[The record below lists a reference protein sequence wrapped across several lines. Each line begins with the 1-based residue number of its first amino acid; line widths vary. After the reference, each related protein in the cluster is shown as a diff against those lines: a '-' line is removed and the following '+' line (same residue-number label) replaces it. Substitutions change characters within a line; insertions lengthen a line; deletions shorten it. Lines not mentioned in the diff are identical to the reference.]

1 MGQQLRQHST
11 TGSSKVTKSWL
22 EIDREGLAKLMEGR
36 PKSFILNELVSNAWD
51 GATREVKITVAPAS
65 TRGYINIYVEDD
77 NPEGFKN
84 LSHAYTLFAE
94 SSKKGNAE
102 QRGRFNLG
110 EKLVLALAHKAW
122 IETTTGAIEFSSDG
136 RRPMHTKRDR
146 GSLVM
151 VEIKATRDETDDI
164 VAAAFRLIPPPGIK
178 TTVNGELIEA
188 RHPFTWFD
196 AILPTVIGDDEGVL
210 RRSERKTLVRV
221 YEPRPGET
229 AMIYELGIP
238 VVETGDRFHVDVQQ
252 KVPLNQERDNV
263 TPAFLRALRVAV
275 LNSTHHL
282 IKPAEATQSWVRD
295 ACSDARVTPDA
306 LKTIIHARFGE
317 NAVAY
322 DPSDREANKISA
334 SEDRQIVH
342 GGSLSAGEWSNVRS
356 AGLLPPAGKVTP
368 SPKPYDPDG
377 DTLTLIPRAQWTI
390 GMERVATF
398 AINIAR
404 ELLDKKIIVQIAHEP
419 EWPVQAV
426 FGKSSA
432 LVFNK
437 ATLSPDFFDGGIT
450 EAVLDLLIHEFGHH
464 WTIDHLSREYYDALT
479 RLGARMTL
487 LALDKPELFR

>member
-1 MGQQLRQHST
+1 M
-11 TGSSKVTKSWL
+11 TKSWL
-22 EIDREGLAKLMEGR
+22 EIDRGGLAKLMEGR

-51 GATREVKITVAPAS
+51 EATREVKIIVAPAS

-110 EKLVLALAHKAW
+110 EKLVLALARTAW
-122 IETTTGAIEFSSDG
+122 IETTTGAIEFSSDY
-136 RRPMHTKRDR
+136 RRPMHTKRNR

-151 VEIKATRDETDDI
+151 VEIKATKAEMDEI
-164 VAAAFRLIPPPGIK
+164 IASAGRLIPPAGVK
-178 TTVNGELIEA
+178 TTVNGDVLPEWTPLTRFRE
-188 RHPFTWFD
+188 T
-196 AILPTVIGDDEGVL
+196 LPTVIGDDEGVL
-210 RRSERKTLVRV
+210 RRTERKTIVRV
-221 YEPRPGET
+221 YEPRYGES

-263 TPAFLRALRVAV
+263 TPGFLRAVRVAV
-275 LNSTHHL
+275 LNATHEK
-282 IKPAEATQSWVRD
+282 IEPEEATQGWVRD
-295 ACSDARVTPDA
+295 ACGDARVAPEA
-306 LKTIIHARFGE
+306 LKTIIHARFGQ
-317 NAVAY
+317 NAVTF

-342 GGSLSAGEWSNVRS
+342 GGSLSAGEWANVRS

-377 DTLTLIPRAQWTI
+377 DALKLIPHDDWSLGMLLVADFAQ
-390 GMERVATF
+390 EA
-398 AINIAR
+398 AQ
-404 ELLDKKIIVQIAHEP
+404 ELLDRRIKVRIANEP
-419 EWPVQAV
+419 DWPVAAT
-426 FGKSSA
+426 FGPSGS
-432 LVFNK
+432 LVLNVPRLK
-437 ATLSPDFFDGGIT
+437 PSFFDGGIT
-450 EAVLDLLIHEFGHH
+450 EEVLDLLIHEFGHH

-487 LALDKPELFR
+487 LALKRPELF

>member
-1 MGQQLRQHST
+1 M
-11 TGSSKVTKSWL
+11 TKSWL
-22 EIDREGLAKLMEGR
+22 EIDRGGLAKLMEGR

-51 GATREVKITVAPAS
+51 EATREVKITVAPAS
-65 TRGYINIYVEDD
+65 TRGYINIHVEDD

-110 EKLVLALAHKAW
+110 EKLVLALARTAW
-122 IETTTGAIEFSSDG
+122 IETTTGAIEFSSDY
-136 RRPMHTKRDR
+136 RRPMHTKRNR

-151 VEIKATRDETDDI
+151 VEIKATKAEMDEI
-164 VAAAFRLIPPPGIK
+164 IASAGRLIPPAGVK
-178 TTVNGELIEA
+178 TTVNGDVLPEWTPL
-188 RHPFTWFD
+188 TWFRET
-196 AILPTVIGDDEGVL
+196 LPTVIGDDEGVL
-210 RRSERKTLVRV
+210 RRTERKTIIRV
-221 YEPRPGET
+221 YEPRYGES

-263 TPAFLRALRVAV
+263 TPSFLRAVRVAV
-275 LNSTHHL
+275 LNATHEK
-282 IKPAEATQSWVRD
+282 IQPEEATQGWVRD
-295 ACSDARVTPDA
+295 ACGDSRVAPEA
-306 LKTIIHARFGE
+306 LKTIIHARFGK
-317 NAVAY
+317 NAVTF

-342 GGSLSAGEWSNVRS
+342 GGSLSAGEWANVRS

-377 DTLTLIPRAQWTI
+377 DTLTLIPRAQWTL
-390 GMERVATF
+390 GMERVTTF

-404 ELLDKKIIVQIAHEP
+404 ELLDKKIIVQFAHEP